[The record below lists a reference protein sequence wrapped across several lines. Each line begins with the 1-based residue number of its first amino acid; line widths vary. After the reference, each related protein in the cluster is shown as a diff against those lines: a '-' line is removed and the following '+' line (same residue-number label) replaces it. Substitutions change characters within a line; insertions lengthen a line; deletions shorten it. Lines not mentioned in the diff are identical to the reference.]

1 MSTDSVKSQLPV
13 TAFGRVGVLFGGK
26 SAEREVSLKS
36 GNAVLKALQSAG
48 VDAFGIDVG
57 DDFLQRLLAEK
68 IDRAFIVLHGR
79 GGEDGSMQGLLE
91 CAGIPYTGSGIL
103 ASALAMDKLRTKQV
117 WQSLGLPT
125 PRHAVLASVTD
136 CEAAA
141 SELGFPL
148 IVKPAHEGSS
158 IGMAEVASLDD
169 RSLSEANTH
178 SSPLR
183 ERLQAI
189 AEQDEQ
195 LAEAYQALVQSLADE
210 LLEQVRAATPSF
222 FEQLVVDLMIAMGYG
237 GSRKEA
243 GKATQATNDDG
254 IDGIIKEDKLG
265 LDVIYLQA
273 KRWSNTVH
281 RPEIDK
287 FIGALT
293 RQRARKGVF
302 ITTSEFSAG
311 AREAALGLDIKVVL
325 IDGVE
330 LARLMVENNLGVS
343 VKQVYE
349 VKQLDSDYFLEE

>member
-1 MSTDSVKSQLPV
+1 MAIPDFQSVMRPVLAVVADGLPI
-13 TAFGRVGVLFGGK
+13 T
-26 SAEREVSLKS
+26 
-36 GNAVLKALQSAG
+36 LKALREQVIEQFQLSEDERHEMLPSGRQTVINNRIGWARTYLNKAGLLSIPSKGLVQITERGREALQSG
-48 VDAFGIDVG
+48 P
-57 DDFLQRLLAEK
+57 QRLTVGWLKRYPEFSAFHGARPDNGAPCVQAEPVDD
-68 IDRAFIVLHGR
+68 I
-79 GGEDGSMQGLLE
+79 
-91 CAGIPYTGSGIL
+91 
-103 ASALAMDKLRTKQV
+103 
-117 WQSLGLPT
+117 T
-125 PRHAVLASVTD
+125 P
-136 CEAAA
+136 
-141 SELGFPL
+141 
-148 IVKPAHEGSS
+148 
-158 IGMAEVASLDD
+158 
-169 RSLSEANTH
+169 
-178 SSPLR
+178 
-183 ERLQAI
+183 
-189 AEQDEQ
+189 DEQ
-195 LAEAYQALVQSLADE
+195 LAQAHQALLQSLADE
-210 LLEQVRAATPSF
+210 LLAQVRGASPTF

-243 GKATQATNDDG
+243 GRATQQTNDDG

-330 LARLMVENNLGVS
+330 LARLMVENNLGCS

-349 VKQLDSDYFLEE
+349 IKHIDSDYFTED